1 MPEHEDPIVRTDSFA
16 PAVFVAFVLLVLAY
30 CLIAG

>member
-16 PAVFVAFVLLVLAY
+16 PLVFVTFVLLVLAY
-30 CLIAG
+30 CLGVG